1 MRGPDAGPKLWGRD
15 HECEV
20 LEGCLRDVRNGH
32 GRALVVRGEAGRG
45 KTALLGHLT
54 AQADGFTML
63 QSAGVEA
70 EMELAFSGLHQL
82 CAPLLDPHL
91 GALPGPQRDAV
102 ATVFGISA
110 GPPPDALLLGLAT
123 LTLLAEAAEERPV
136 ICVVDDAQW
145 LDQASVQLFAFVA
158 RRLVAERIALVCAVR
173 TEGSQ
178 DVFAG
183 LPTLDVP
190 GLNDRDAR
198 ALLLSSV
205 HAPLD
210 PAVCDQIVAE
220 SYGNPLALLELP
232 RSWGVADH
240 AGGFGALDTH
250 VVPGRIERSF
260 VQRIA
265 ALPSAARKLVLTAA
279 AEPRGD
285 LLLLERAVQALGI
298 PMDAADAAVHAGLLN
313 VRERV
318 RFAHPLVRSAAY
330 GTAPADDRLAVHR
343 ALAEVT
349 DPENDPDRRAWH
361 RARATS
367 APSEDV
373 AAELEASAVRAQLRG
388 GLAASA
394 AFLTRAAE
402 LTPGSPERI
411 RRLLD
416 AAFAH
421 LQAGAFSAARE
432 LVTVAR
438 AGPVDELQR
447 ARIDLAGAQ
456 LAFASNRGN
465 EAAPLLLDAGRHLE
479 RLDAGMARATYLDAF
494 SAAMFGARLTGEV
507 GVPQVAGAVRAAP
520 RPATA
525 GVGDLLLD
533 GFVALSEDYASGV
546 PVCREALSRLAEG
559 DTTARERLRWFWH
572 GGVMALELWDAE
584 TAHSL
589 TSHHVEVARRTG
601 ALTELPLALS
611 AHIPVLVLRGDL
623 AAAASLVQECRWA
636 EEATGMSAAPYGDL
650 ILAAWRGDPGTRQL
664 VAASIRDATARGEGI
679 GVAISE
685 YADAVLG
692 NGLGEYAEA
701 FRAAER
707 ACADARE
714 FVANNWGLSELIESS
729 VRVGRRDVTAEAL
742 GLVERKGRATGSDW
756 ALGVHARGQG
766 LLQDGPAAEPH
777 FREAIERLGRTSV
790 RGELARAHLVYG
802 EWLRR
807 HGRRAEARTELRL
820 ARELLSGMGMSA
832 FAERARRELQ
842 AAGET
847 VRRRTVDT
855 QLDLTPQERQIATLA
870 QAGLSNPEVA
880 TRLFLSPRT
889 VEWHLSKVFAKLG
902 VTSRREL
909 RTVELSSA
917 RADVLAGPDL

>member
-1 MRGPDAGPKLWGRD
+1 VGPKLWGRD
-15 HECEV
+15 QECDV
-20 LEGCLRDVRNGH
+20 LDGLLRDVRNGH

-54 AQADGFTML
+54 SLADGFTVL
-63 QSAGVEA
+63 ESAGVEA

-91 GALPGPQRDAV
+91 DALPGPQRDAV
-102 ATVFGISA
+102 ATVFGISS
-110 GPPPDALLLGLAT
+110 GPPPDALLVGLAT
-123 LTLLAEAAEERPV
+123 LTLLAEAAEGRPV
-136 ICVVDDAQW
+136 LCVVDDAQW
-145 LDQASVQLFAFVA
+145 LDQASVQLFAFVS
-158 RRLVAERIALVCAVR
+158 RRLVAERIALVCASR
-173 TEGSQ
+173 AEGSHE
-178 DVFAG
+178 VLAG
-183 LPTLDVP
+183 LPALEVP

-198 ALLLSSV
+198 ALLLSSI

-210 PAVCDQIVAE
+210 PEVCDQIVAE

-240 AGGFGALDTH
+240 GGGFAVLDTP

-260 VQRIA
+260 VRRIA
-265 ALPSAARKLVLTAA
+265 ALPSAARKLLLTAS

-285 LLLLERAVQALGI
+285 LLLLERAAQTLGI
-298 PMDAADAAVHAGLLN
+298 PMDAADPAVHAGLLH

-330 GTAPADDRLAVHR
+330 GTASAGDRLAVHR

-349 DPENDPDRRAWH
+349 DPESDPDRRAWH
-361 RARATS
+361 RAKATS
-367 APSEDV
+367 APSEGV

-388 GLAASA
+388 GLAAAA

-402 LTPGSPERI
+402 LSPGSPERT
-411 RRLLD
+411 RRLVD
-416 AAFAH
+416 ASFAQI
-421 LQAGAFSAARE
+421 QAGSFVTARE
-432 LVTVAR
+432 LLTVAR
-438 AGPVDELQR
+438 AGQVDDLQR

-456 LAFASNRGN
+456 LAFASSRGN
-465 EAAPLLLDAGRHLE
+465 EAAPLLLAAGRRLE
-479 RLDAGMARATYLDAF
+479 GLDAGMARATYLDAF

-507 GVPQVAGAVRAAP
+507 GVPEVAGAARAAP

-525 GVGDLLLD
+525 DVGDLLLD
-533 GFVALSEDYASGV
+533 GFVALSEDYVSGV
-546 PVCREALSRLAEG
+546 PVCREALSRLG
-559 DTTARERLRWFWH
+559 QSGTTPRERLRWFWH
-572 GGVMALELWDAE
+572 GGVMCLELWDAD
-584 TAHSL
+584 TAHAL

-611 AHIPVLVLRGDL
+611 AHVPVLVLRGDL
-623 AAAASLVQECRWA
+623 AAAASLVEECRWA
-636 EEATGMSAAPYGDL
+636 EEATGMSAAPYGAL

-664 VAASIRDATARGEGI
+664 VASSAREATARGEGI
-679 GVAISE
+679 GVAIGD
-685 YADAVLG
+685 YADAVLC
-692 NGLGEYAEA
+692 NSLGQYEEA

-707 ACADARE
+707 ACADPRE
-714 FVANNWGLSELIESS
+714 FVANNWGLSELIESA
-729 VRVGRRDVTAEAL
+729 VRIGRTAAATEAL
-742 GLVERKGRATGSDW
+742 RLVERKGRATGSDW
-756 ALGVHARGQG
+756 ACGVHARGQG
-766 LLQDGPAAEPH
+766 LLEDGPAAETH

-807 HGRRAEARTELRL
+807 HGRRADARTELRL
-820 ARELLSGMGMSA
+820 AREQLSGMGMSA

-842 AAGET
+842 ATGET
-847 VRRRTVDT
+847 VRRRTVDA
-855 QLDLTPQERQIATLA
+855 QLDLTAQERQIATLA

-909 RTVELSSA
+909 RTVELTPESG
-917 RADVLAGPDL
+917 DVLAPGL